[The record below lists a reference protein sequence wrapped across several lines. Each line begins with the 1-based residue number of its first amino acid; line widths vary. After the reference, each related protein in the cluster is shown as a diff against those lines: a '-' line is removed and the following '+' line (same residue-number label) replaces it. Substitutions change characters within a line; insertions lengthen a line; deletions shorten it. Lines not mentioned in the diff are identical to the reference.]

1 MVTPMNIGCGGDVC
15 AQLAEGRRLE
25 AEIEAKLGALV

>member
-1 MVTPMNIGCGGDVC
+1 MVTPMNIGCGCEVR
-15 AQLAEGRRLE
+15 AQIAEGQRLE